1 MADLRDE
8 LYARYLTAFKGDP
21 RAFVDVPRFW
31 SWCDSKIKSWLTDL
45 PRSARV
51 LELGC
56 GPGYLLGYLKQLGFT
71 NVEGIDLS
79 EEQIAIARELGHQA
93 DVADVFEYLE
103 RRAGQ
108 YDAIF
113 AVDFIEHFQKTELR
127 RLTDAIS
134 TALIPNGRLILQ
146 TPNGQGFMAGH
157 IIYGDLTHGSI
168 FTPGSLQQLLG
179 LSRFDR
185 FEFRE
190 AGPAPSDLRGI
201 LRVMAW
207 RVLRVGLNV
216 VSKIATGRTHS
227 IWTDNML
234 CLCRS
239 SERRERS

>member
-21 RAFVDVPRFW
+21 RAVVDVRRFW
-31 SWCDSKIKSWLTDL
+31 SWCDSKFKSWLADL
-45 PRSARV
+45 PRTASI

-56 GPGYLLGYLKQLGFT
+56 GPGYLLGYLKQKGFT

-79 EEQIAIARELGHQA
+79 KEQIAIACELGHRA
-93 DVADVFEYLE
+93 DVADVFEYLHQ
-103 RRAGQ
+103 RTGQ
-108 YDAIF
+108 YDAILAF
-113 AVDFIEHFQKTELR
+113 DFIEHFQKQELQ
-127 RLTDAIS
+127 RLTGTIAA
-134 TALIPNGRLILQ
+134 ALTPGGRLILQ
-146 TPNGQGFMAGH
+146 TPNGQGLMAGH

-179 LSRFDR
+179 LSGFDR

-190 AGPAPSDLRGI
+190 AGPAPTDLRGI
-201 LRVMAW
+201 LRVVAW

-216 VSKIATGRTHS
+216 VNKIANGRTYS

-234 CLCRS
+234 CACRIA
-239 SERRERS
+239 ERREKA